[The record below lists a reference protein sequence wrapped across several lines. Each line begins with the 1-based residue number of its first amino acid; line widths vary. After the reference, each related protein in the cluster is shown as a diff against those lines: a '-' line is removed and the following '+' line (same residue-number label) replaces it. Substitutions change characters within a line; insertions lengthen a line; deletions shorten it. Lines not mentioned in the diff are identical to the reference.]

1 MLPLHMYYIIR
12 TSMDNN
18 FKIKI
23 DALIQEI
30 SEIKDLKIKADI
42 LDYVERQAGFLLW
55 QMEDELHIDED
66 VHNY

>member
-1 MLPLHMYYIIR
+1 
-12 TSMDNN
+12 MDNN